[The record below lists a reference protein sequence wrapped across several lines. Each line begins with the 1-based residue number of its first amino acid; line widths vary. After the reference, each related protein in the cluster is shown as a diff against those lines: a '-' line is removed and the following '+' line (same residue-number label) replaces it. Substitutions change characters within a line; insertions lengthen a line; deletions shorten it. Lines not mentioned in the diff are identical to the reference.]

1 MTTHTT
7 VTPYQLAS
15 TDARTA
21 LTAYQYTFLEAMGQY
36 QSAPLFALG
45 VQDTSSALVIRYPM
59 TIGDPVFEK
68 LVGGKTGYKKNG
80 EVFLTF
86 TTDMFG
92 AGVVELSSRLRTAE
106 WARMGWGLQ
115 PKKHAA
121 ALPLMYERLIAA
133 ALMAGETTASVE
145 NLNGATTIK
154 FFSASHPC
162 DPMGGNTYTYANLFT
177 GAAVA
182 AVANVSDA
190 YPGALPFS
198 QASIKTVRSLFRTQ
212 RGQNG
217 TDYRGTELT
226 HVIVGPD
233 LEEEAN
239 TAFKDDK
246 VILETGTGATKTS
259 VERVNPNKKY
269 RPVEVVVDNYLTET
283 GVWYPMS
290 ADIIGKAPWIS
301 MTKTPPDSGR
311 VAGMPGPALVGADG
325 LEWTID
331 DENSEL
337 YKHGNALGPKGSV
350 AIGAQLEAGAALT
363 TPWTIFR
370 CKAT

>member
-7 VTPYQLAS
+7 VTPAQLAS
-15 TDARTA
+15 ADARTA
-21 LTAYQYTFLEAMGQY
+21 LTVYQYLFFEALGEY
-36 QSAPLFALG
+36 QNAPLFALG
-45 VQDTSSALVIRYPM
+45 AQETSDALVVRYPM
-59 TIGDPVFEK
+59 TIGDPIFEK

-92 AGVVELSSRLRTAE
+92 AGVLELASRLRTAE

-133 ALMAGETTASVE
+133 ALMAGEGTASVE
-145 NLNGATTIK
+145 NMNGATTIK
-154 FFSASHPC
+154 FFSATHPC
-162 DPMGGNTYTYANLFT
+162 DPMKGNPYTFANLFT
-177 GAAVA
+177 GPAVA
-182 AVANVSDA
+182 AVAGVSDA

-198 QASIKTVRSLFRTQ
+198 QASIKTVRQLLRTQ

-226 HVIVGPD
+226 HVVCGPD

-246 VILETGTGATKTS
+246 VIIVTGTGATASS

-269 RPVEVVVDNYLTET
+269 KPVEVVVNNYLTEP

-290 ADIIGKAPWIS
+290 TDIIGKAPWIS
-301 MTKTPPDSGR
+301 MTKIPPDAGR

-337 YKHGNALGPKGSV
+337 YKHGNTIGAKGSV
-350 AIGAQLEAGAALT
+350 AIAAQLEAGAALT